1 MNFEFIFLG
10 QSILRYEVPL
20 DIFHSINNIY
30 DKKFKENILPSANST
45 LIGKIQNEN
54 SMYYNGEDESR
65 VKRHNEL
72 PLNVINWFTETFR
85 HYLDFNKIRDYKLS
99 LNSVWVNEMKANEY
113 NPMHIHQGTLLTGL
127 SSVMIL
133 KLPDTYGVE
142 YSAAE
147 TPQNGRLQL
156 LGSSSGQFAKVDYQ
170 PPMALRDF
178 YIFPYDMRHTVYP
191 FNGTTDTR
199 RTLAANC
206 DVLYNSVINRG
217 A

>member
-10 QSILRYEVPL
+10 QSILRYETPL
-20 DIFHSINNIY
+20 DIFHTINSVY
-30 DKKFKENILPSANST
+30 EQKFKERALPSANAT
-45 LIGKIQNEN
+45 LIGKIEKEH
-54 SMYYNGEDESR
+54 SVYYNGEDETK

-72 PLNVINWFTETFR
+72 PLNVINWFTETFH
-85 HYLDFNKIRDYKLS
+85 HYLNFNKIRNYKLS
-99 LNSVWVNEMKANEY
+99 LNSIWINEMKANEY

-142 YSAAE
+142 YSASD

-170 PPMALRDF
+170 PPMVLRDF

-199 RTLAANC
+199 RTLAANM
-206 DVLYNSVINRG
+206 DVLYNSVENRG

>member
-1 MNFEFIFLG
+1 
-10 QSILRYEVPL
+10 
-20 DIFHSINNIY
+20 
-30 DKKFKENILPSANST
+30 
-45 LIGKIQNEN
+45 
-54 SMYYNGEDESR
+54 
-65 VKRHNEL
+65 
-72 PLNVINWFTETFR
+72 
-85 HYLDFNKIRDYKLS
+85 
-99 LNSVWVNEMKANEY
+99 MKANEY

-142 YSAAE
+142 YSASD

-170 PPMALRDF
+170 PPMVLRDF

-199 RTLAANC
+199 RTLAANM
-206 DVLYNSVINRG
+206 DVLYNSVENRG